1 MKHLTEIL
9 GELSLVCA
17 NFGDGLTLRDVLQ
30 DWFAFLG
37 GRPGE
42 VVVLDNGSD
51 SQTRQASLD
60 CFAEGTIDKLLL
72 IRPGHPDTPKER
84 AHLAEH
90 TAPSIASKR
99 YLLFFKFDTLPYR
112 DGREHWLVKATE
124 CLDRADTFAV
134 GGSFNVMSKHHEGP
148 WPGWYFSH
156 KCSEN
161 FALMKREIF
170 IRAMEEYAGQYI
182 SSGFRTTN
190 PGSATGQDRYLIEL
204 AWERYIEKH
213 QVYTLVQEEDPSWTV
228 FHTNVH
234 GERLG
239 KVRTDYLARK
249 QVTKFLNA
257 GCSGARPPGIYY
269 GQPSMD
275 AWLARLR
282 EQFGGSAMGPYW
294 RAIKRSLAL
303 KARG

>member
-1 MKHLTEIL
+1 MKVHKVLEN
-9 GELSLVCA
+9 LSLVCA
-17 NFGDGLTLRDVLQ
+17 NFGDGLTLRDVLE

-51 SQTRQASLD
+51 AQTRRASLE
-60 CFAEGTIDKLLL
+60 CFDGGMIDKLVLV
-72 IRPGHPDTPKER
+72 RPGHPDTPKAR

-90 TAPSIASKR
+90 TAPALASKC

-112 DGREHWLVKATE
+112 EGHENWLVEATE
-124 CLDRADTFAV
+124 YLDRPDTFAV

-161 FALMKREIF
+161 FALMKREVF
-170 IRAMEEYAGQYI
+170 IRAMEEYAGEYI
-182 SSGFRTTN
+182 SSGFRSAN
-190 PGSATGQDRYLIEL
+190 PGDATGQGRYLIEL

-213 QVYTLVQEEDPSWTV
+213 QVYTLVPEEDSAWTI
-228 FHTNVH
+228 FHTNLH

-239 KVRTDYLARK
+239 KARRDYLARK
-249 QVTKFLNA
+249 RVMEFMNA
-257 GCSGARPPGIYY
+257 GSNGTSPPGLYY
-269 GQPSMD
+269 GHPAMAS
-275 AWLARLR
+275 WLKRVR
-282 EQFGGSAMGPYW
+282 TRFGSTPAGPYW
-294 RAIKRSLAL
+294 RAIKDAFAQRM
-303 KARG
+303 KP